1 LGWIFGPVAEQG
13 AENEGRNEMD
23 FESLLTPDA
32 RQAEGV
38 WVFHADSEMEF
49 RVASMRQRAY
59 QDFVA
64 QRYNAARRG
73 RRDIPPEAANR
84 ILVEGL
90 LRYVLKDWRPK
101 GTNPW
106 FVTKDGQPV
115 PFSKENASKL
125 LNAESNDAARIRDFL
140 VEESGNDYNFSTSM
154 DGEVDF
160 GERDQPANDQEPG
173 DAAGLLK
180 SGPQVEPPVGPGT

>member
-1 LGWIFGPVAEQG
+1 ME
-13 AENEGRNEMD
+13 

-101 GTNPW
+101 GTKPW
-106 FVTKDGQPV
+106 FVTKHGEPV
-115 PFSKENASKL
+115 AFNKENATKL
-125 LNAESNDAARIRDFL
+125 MNADSNDAARIRDFL
-140 VEESGNDYNFSTSM
+140 VEEAGNDYNFSSEL
-154 DGEVDF
+154 DGEVGF
-160 GERDQPANDQEPG
+160 GERDEQPANDQEP
-173 DAAGLLK
+173 DNAAGQLK
-180 SGPQVEPPVGPGT
+180 SGPQVEPQVGPGT